1 MTLLQINCKNK
12 TISIRDA
19 VLSGIEVF
27 ILLFTIWN
35 KSVGNKLL
43 NKDVQ
48 NYINANLKTDLH
60 SLLLK
65 KSPFPE
71 VSIQEIVQ
79 QIKGRQVAEKK
90 FPFLLKDGIIFP
102 PQLSLEQSSSEKTA
116 LYKSEI
122 LKGKKFIDLTSGF
135 GIDAYY
141 LSQNFDDITLIE
153 QNTELLE
160 IVEHNWNTLGK
171 QARFINQK
179 LEDFL
184 NENQESFDTIYLDP
198 ARRDQN
204 KNKVFLLEDLSPN
217 ILEIHEKLLSI
228 SDQVIIKLSP
238 LIDLKYLVSALS
250 NIFRIDSIALK
261 NDVKEVVIFLSKEN
275 KKDII
280 CNCVNLESGESAFS
294 FTFGEEENAKS
305 EYSEPEKFIYIPN
318 NSILKAGIFNLISE
332 KFGLKKLHPNTHL
345 YTSSEKK
352 EEFPGRI
359 FEMEVIDS
367 KNIKKKDRFN
377 IISKNYPLKPEE
389 IKKKYG
395 LKDGGNDYLIFTQSK
410 KGKIILK
417 SV

>member
-1 MTLLQINCKNK
+1 MSSVVKLINKEIQK
-12 TISIRDA
+12 
-19 VLSGIEVF
+19 
-27 ILLFTIWN
+27 
-35 KSVGNKLL
+35 
-43 NKDVQ
+43 
-48 NYINANLKTDLH
+48 YINANLNTDLH
-60 SLLLK
+60 ALLLK

-71 VSIQEIVQ
+71 VSMQEIVQ
-79 QIKGRQVAEKK
+79 QIKGKQVAEKK
-90 FPFLLKDGIIFP
+90 FPFLLKEGIVFP
-102 PQLSLEQSSSEKTA
+102 PQLNLEQSSSEKTA

-122 LKGKKFIDLTSGF
+122 LSGNTFIDLTSGF

-160 IVEHNWNTLGK
+160 IVEHNWNILGRRAK
-171 QARFINQK
+171 FINRK

-184 NENQESFDTIYLDP
+184 AENKENFDVIYLDP

-217 ILEIHEKLLSI
+217 ILEIQKKLQSI
-228 SDQVIIKLSP
+228 SSLIVIKLSP
-238 LIDLKYLVSALS
+238 LIDLKYLISVLPGIS
-250 NIFRIDSIALK
+250 RIDIIAVK
-261 NDVKEVVIFLSKEN
+261 NDVKEVVVFLSNEN
-275 KKDII
+275 TAKMI

-294 FTFGEEENAKS
+294 FIFGEEENAQS

-332 KFGLKKLHPNTHL
+332 KCRVKKLHPNTHI
-345 YTSSEKK
+345 YTSSEKIDD
-352 EEFPGRI
+352 FPGRV
-359 FEMEVIDS
+359 FEMETVDS
-367 KNIKKKDRFN
+367 KKIKKKEQYN

>member
-1 MTLLQINCKNK
+1 MSSVVKLINKEIQK
-12 TISIRDA
+12 
-19 VLSGIEVF
+19 
-27 ILLFTIWN
+27 
-35 KSVGNKLL
+35 
-43 NKDVQ
+43 
-48 NYINANLKTDLH
+48 YINANLNTDLH
-60 SLLLK
+60 ALLLK

-71 VSIQEIVQ
+71 VSMQEIVQ
-79 QIKGRQVAEKK
+79 QIKGKQVAEKK
-90 FPFLLKDGIIFP
+90 FPFLLKEGIVFP
-102 PQLSLEQSSSEKTA
+102 PQLNLEQSSSEKTA

-122 LKGKKFIDLTSGF
+122 LSGNTFIDLTSGF

-160 IVEHNWNTLGK
+160 IVEHNWNILGRRAK
-171 QARFINQK
+171 FINRK
-179 LEDFL
+179 LEEFL
-184 NENQESFDTIYLDP
+184 AENKENFDVIYLDP

-217 ILEIHEKLLSI
+217 ILEIQEKLQSI
-228 SDQVIIKLSP
+228 SSLVVIKLSP
-238 LIDLKYLVSALS
+238 LIDLKYLISVLPGIS
-250 NIFRIDSIALK
+250 RIDIIAVK
-261 NDVKEVVIFLSKEN
+261 NDVKEVVVFLSNEN
-275 KKDII
+275 TGKMI

-294 FTFGEEENAKS
+294 FIFGEEENAQS

-332 KFGLKKLHPNTHL
+332 KCRVKKLHPNTHI
-345 YTSSEKK
+345 YTSSEKIDD
-352 EEFPGRI
+352 FPGRV
-359 FEMEVIDS
+359 FEMETVDS
-367 KNIKKKDRFN
+367 KKIKKKEQYN

>member
-1 MTLLQINCKNK
+1 MSSVVKL
-12 TISIRDA
+12 ISKEIQ
-19 VLSGIEVF
+19 
-27 ILLFTIWN
+27 
-35 KSVGNKLL
+35 K
-43 NKDVQ
+43 
-48 NYINANLKTDLH
+48 YINANLNTDLH
-60 SLLLK
+60 ALLLK

-71 VSIQEIVQ
+71 VSMQEIVQ
-79 QIKGRQVAEKK
+79 QIKGKQVAEKK
-90 FPFLLKDGIIFP
+90 FPFLLKEGIVFP
-102 PQLSLEQSSSEKTA
+102 PQLNLEQSSSEKTA

-122 LKGKKFIDLTSGF
+122 LSGNTFIDLTSGF

-160 IVEHNWNTLGK
+160 IVEHNWNILGRRAK
-171 QARFINQK
+171 FINRK

-184 NENQESFDTIYLDP
+184 AENKENFDVIYLDP

-217 ILEIHEKLLSI
+217 ILEIQKKLQSI
-228 SDQVIIKLSP
+228 SSLVVIKLSP
-238 LIDLKYLVSALS
+238 LIDLKYLISVLPGIS
-250 NIFRIDSIALK
+250 RIDIIAVK
-261 NDVKEVVIFLSKEN
+261 NDVKEVVVFLSNEN
-275 KKDII
+275 TAKMI

-294 FTFGEEENAKS
+294 FIFGEEENAQS

-332 KFGLKKLHPNTHL
+332 KCRVKKLHPNTHI
-345 YTSSEKK
+345 YTSSEKIDN
-352 EEFPGRI
+352 FPGRV
-359 FEMEVIDS
+359 FEMETVDS
-367 KNIKKKDRFN
+367 KKIKKKEQYN

>member
-1 MTLLQINCKNK
+1 M
-12 TISIRDA
+12 
-19 VLSGIEVF
+19 V
-27 ILLFTIWN
+27 
-35 KSVGNKLL
+35 KLL
-43 NKDVQ
+43 NKEVQ

-60 SLLLK
+60 PLLLK

-71 VSIQEIVQ
+71 VSMQEIVQ
-79 QIKGRQVAEKK
+79 QIKGKQVAEKK

-102 PQLSLEQSSSEKTA
+102 PQLNMEQSSSEKTA

-141 LSQNFDDITLIE
+141 LSHNFNDITLIE

-160 IVEHNWNTLGK
+160 IVEHNWNVLGK
-171 QARFINQK
+171 KARFVNQK

-217 ILEIHEKLLSI
+217 ILEIQEKLLSI
-228 SDQVIIKLSP
+228 SDQVVIKLSP
-238 LIDLKYLVSALS
+238 LIDLKYLISVLP
-250 NIFRIDSIALK
+250 NIFRLDIIALK
-261 NDVKEVVIFLSKEN
+261 NDVKEVVAFLSGEN
-275 KKDII
+275 KKEII
-280 CNCVNLESGESAFS
+280 CNCVNLESEESDFS
-294 FTFGEEENAKS
+294 FTFGEEENAQS
-305 EYSEPEKFIYIPN
+305 EYSEPEKFICIPN
-318 NSILKAGIFNLISE
+318 NTILKAGVFNLISE
-332 KFGLKKLHPNTHL
+332 KFGVKKLHPNTHL
-345 YTSSEKK
+345 YTSSEKIID
-352 EEFPGRI
+352 FPGRI
-359 FEMEVIDS
+359 FEMEIVDS
-367 KNIKKKDRFN
+367 KKIKKKEQFN